1 MSAGRLLDKSDYL
14 LTLEL
19 RGESGMSAGR
29 LFDKSDYLLTL
40 ELKRAVW
47 DVSWEIA

>member
-19 RGESGMSAGR
+19 RGESGMSVG
-29 LFDKSDYLLTL
+29 DCLT
-40 ELKRAVW
+40 KA
-47 DVSWEIA
+47 ITY